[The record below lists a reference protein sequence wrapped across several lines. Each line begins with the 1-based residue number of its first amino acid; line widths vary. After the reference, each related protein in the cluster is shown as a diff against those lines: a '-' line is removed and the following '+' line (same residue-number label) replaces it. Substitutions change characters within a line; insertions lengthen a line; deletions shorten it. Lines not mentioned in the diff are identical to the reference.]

1 MVLQYYSDR
10 LRCRLTMDDEFLIEE
25 FEDGQWKPVVRFNQR
40 YKADSFARKY
50 LVYTMK
56 GWV

>member
-25 FEDGQWKPVVRFNQR
+25 LEDGQWKPVALAL
-40 YKADSFARKY
+40 KKLAAR
-50 LVYTMK
+50 VA
-56 GWV
+56 